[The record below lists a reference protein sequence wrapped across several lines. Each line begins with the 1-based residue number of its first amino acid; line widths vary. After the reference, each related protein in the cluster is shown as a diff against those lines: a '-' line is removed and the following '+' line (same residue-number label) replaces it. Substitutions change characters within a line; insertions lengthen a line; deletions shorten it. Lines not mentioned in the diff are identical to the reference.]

1 MSTAAPAP
9 INGDQDEKLYRIGE
23 FSKLTGVPPFVLRY
37 WEEELPMMAPLKS
50 PAGYRLYRQQDIE
63 LVQKIKRLLYDEGM
77 TLAGVRRHLRD
88 LENGV
93 GLEAA
98 VDGLTTAATVAEGDG
113 EAVRLN
119 RKMLLDLRDALRSFL
134 TLLEGK

>member
-1 MSTAAPAP
+1 MSSAATAP
-9 INGDQDEKLYRIGE
+9 INDDQEEKYYRIGE
-23 FSKLTGVPPFVLRY
+23 VSKLTGVPPFVLRY
-37 WEEELPMMAPLKS
+37 WEEELPMIVPLKS
-50 PAGYRLYRQQDIE
+50 PAGYRLYRQQDVE

-93 GLEAA
+93 GLETA
-98 VDGLTTAATVAEGDG
+98 VEGLATAATVAEGDG
-113 EAVRLN
+113 EAVQLN

>member
-1 MSTAAPAP
+1 MSSTATAP
-9 INGDQDEKLYRIGE
+9 ITDDQEEKYYRIGE
-23 FSKLTGVPPFVLRY
+23 FSRLTGVPPFVLRY
-37 WEEELPMMAPLKS
+37 WEEELPMLVPLKS
-50 PAGYRLYRQQDIE
+50 PAGYRLYRQQDVE

-98 VDGLTTAATVAEGDG
+98 VEGLASAATVAEGKG
-113 EAVRLN
+113 EAVQLN

>member
-1 MSTAAPAP
+1 MSSAATAP
-9 INGDQDEKLYRIGE
+9 INGDQQEKYYRIGE
-23 FSKLTGVPPFVLRY
+23 FSRLTGVPAFVLRY
-37 WEEELPMMAPLKS
+37 WEEELPMLVPLKS
-50 PAGYRLYRQQDIE
+50 PAGYRLYRQQDVE

-98 VDGLTTAATVAEGDG
+98 VEGLASAATAAEGEG
-113 EAVRLN
+113 EAVQLN

>member
-1 MSTAAPAP
+1 MSSVASAP
-9 INGDQDEKLYRIGE
+9 INGDQEEKFYRIGE

-37 WEEELPMMAPLKS
+37 WEDELPMIVPLKS
-50 PAGYRLYRQQDIE
+50 PAGYRLYREQDVE
-63 LVQKIKRLLYDEGM
+63 LVLKIKRLLYDEGM

-98 VDGLTTAATVAEGDG
+98 VDGLATATTVAEGDG
-113 EAVRLN
+113 EAVQLN
-119 RKMLLDLRDALRSFL
+119 RRMLLDLRDALRSFL

>member
-1 MSTAAPAP
+1 MSSAASAAVSEE
-9 INGDQDEKLYRIGE
+9 QDDKYYRIGE
-23 FSKLTGVPPFVLRY
+23 FSRLTGVPPFVLRY
-37 WEEELPMMAPLKS
+37 WEEELPMLVPLKS
-50 PAGYRLYRQQDIE
+50 PAGYRLYTQQDVD
-63 LVQKIKRLLYDEGM
+63 LVLKIKRMLYDEGF

-88 LENGV
+88 LKNGG

-98 VDGLTTAATVAEGDG
+98 VTELSPASAEGEG
-113 EAVRLN
+113 EAVQLN

>member
-1 MSTAAPAP
+1 MSSAATAP
-9 INGDQDEKLYRIGE
+9 INDDQEEKYYRIGE
-23 FSKLTGVPPFVLRY
+23 VSKLTGVPPFVLRY
-37 WEEELPMMAPLKS
+37 WEEELPMIVPLKS
-50 PAGYRLYRQQDIE
+50 PAGYRLYRQQDVE

-93 GLEAA
+93 GLETA
-98 VDGLTTAATVAEGDG
+98 VEGLATAATAAEGDG
-113 EAVRLN
+113 EAVQLN